1 MSAIKKKNR
10 NCFVAKLSQT
20 EEGSWE
26 PLFFFLRQGDNTRIW
41 FAYWWGATPY
51 DARDVTALVNYLMQ
65 VVKRNLYRLERIIKG
80 AKIYIFFCSA

>member
-26 PLFFFLRQGDNTRIW
+26 PLFFFFYVKETIL
-41 FAYWWGATPY
+41 AYGLHIGGVRHRMMHATS
-51 DARDVTALVNYLMQ
+51 LH
-65 VVKRNLYRLERIIKG
+65 
-80 AKIYIFFCSA
+80 